1 MVIPLSPLDAFR
13 ADRDQVPEP
22 SADEGA
28 WLQVALLAHRAAA
41 LPPHERAPYLS
52 TIRGLQPAASGDVC
66 DVVIATALQMEDAA
80 YFQLALSTLDA
91 ALRLLSLAD
100 IDRRGTATAYQARVL
115 RQLNEPAAALDK
127 YNSVIELG
135 ESTNRPALVARGIV
149 GLGLLARFR
158 GNLPEARRYFNRAL
172 RIEEA
177 AMDTRR
183 VAHQGLM
190 ICAGSAGDLPT
201 AARHAWATYVESE
214 GADRSA
220 ALIDLSVVLL
230 RSGNERAALSGF
242 AAAVREPLL
251 PRYELPALGGLA
263 LAAARA
269 ASECL
274 AESLIRGADRRLE
287 ALSCRSTLT
296 YLRANALADV
306 ADSFTEIG
314 DEATAA
320 SRREQARALAARH
333 GYHELLFRLDS
344 TMDRETRRAA
354 RRESGVVT
362 APADIVEAVESITT
376 EERLAETA
384 LVLCGA

>member
-13 ADRDQVPEP
+13 ADRDQAPEP
-22 SADEGA
+22 SADEGV

-66 DVVIATALQMEDAA
+66 DVVIEAALQMEDGA
-80 YFQLALSTLDA
+80 YFHLALSTLDA
-91 ALRLLSLAD
+91 ALRLMSLAD
-100 IDRRGTATAYQARVL
+100 IDRRGMATAYQARVL
-115 RQLNEPAAALDK
+115 RQLDEPEAALDK
-127 YNSVIELG
+127 YNSVIDLG
-135 ESTNRPALVARGIV
+135 ESTTRPSLMARGIV
-149 GLGLLARFR
+149 GLGLLARWR
-158 GNLPEARRYFNRAL
+158 GNLPEARQYFNRAL

-177 AMDTRR
+177 ASDTRR

-201 AARHAWATYVESE
+201 AARHAWAAYVESA
-214 GADRSA
+214 GADRSV

-251 PRYELPALGGLA
+251 PRNELPALGGLA

-269 ASECL
+269 ASESL
-274 AESLIRGADRRLE
+274 AESLVRGADRRLDV
-287 ALSCRSTLT
+287 LSRTSTLT
-296 YLRANALADV
+296 YLQASALADV
-306 ADSFTEIG
+306 ADGFSEIG
-314 DEATAA
+314 DDLTAA
-320 SRREQARALAARH
+320 SRRQKARDLAARH
-333 GYHELLFRLDS
+333 RYHELLFRLET
-344 TMDRETRRAA
+344 TMDQDARRAA
-354 RRESGVVT
+354 RRESSVVA
-362 APADIVEAVESITT
+362 APTDIVEAVESITT

-384 LVLCGA
+384 LMLCGA